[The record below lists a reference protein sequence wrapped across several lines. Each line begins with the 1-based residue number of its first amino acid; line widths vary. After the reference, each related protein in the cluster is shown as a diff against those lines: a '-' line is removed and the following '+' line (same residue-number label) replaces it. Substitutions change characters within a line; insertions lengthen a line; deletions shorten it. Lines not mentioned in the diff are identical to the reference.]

1 MSTIYRHVSAGLSE
15 PWIRFAEVSRADTD
29 VLSVVIGSPLTFLE
43 ASHYAPQEL
52 RDRLVQLVVSAD
64 KGNRLLAQFTPLKF
78 EDLASFQVEHSRF
91 ILCSGGFGDVMTQ
104 YFLDKRYRLT
114 LLSKF
119 GSYSLYI
126 AERR

>member
-1 MSTIYRHVSAGLSE
+1 MSTSYRPVSAGPSE

-43 ASHYAPQEL
+43 ASHYAPQQL

-64 KGNRLLAQFTPLKF
+64 KGNRLLAQFIPLKF

-91 ILCSGGFGDVMTQ
+91 ILCSVGFGDVMTQ

-114 LLSKF
+114 LL
-119 GSYSLYI
+119 
-126 AERR
+126 AEYGGHPFYVAEPR